1 MDPSGFQFRVTMPGD
16 SRLVGAVRELA
27 SHAASYAKLPAE
39 AGRSFADRVVDCTE
53 RAIESTHRHDAPI
66 EFRFDGD
73 SDAVNVT
80 ITAEA
85 NASSA
90 PPGSST
96 TGNLSVNW
104 SREGSRQTCR
114 IRHRL
119 A

>member
-1 MDPSGFQFRVTMPGD
+1 MDPSGFEFRVTMPGD
-16 SRLVGAVRELA
+16 TRLVGAVRELA
-27 SHAASYAKLPAE
+27 SQAATYAKLSAA

-53 RAIESTHRHDAPI
+53 RAIEATHRQDAPL

-73 SDAVNVT
+73 AEGVNVT
-80 ITAEA
+80 ISAEA

-90 PPGSST
+90 PPGPST
-96 TGNLSVNW
+96 TGDLTVKW
-104 SREGSRQTCR
+104 SRDGSRQTCT